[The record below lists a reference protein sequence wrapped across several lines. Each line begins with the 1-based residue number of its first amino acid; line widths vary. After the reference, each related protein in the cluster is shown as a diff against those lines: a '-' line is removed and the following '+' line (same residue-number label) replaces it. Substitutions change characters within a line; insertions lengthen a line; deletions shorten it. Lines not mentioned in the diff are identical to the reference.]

1 MVLDYVFDVFNSLFV
16 LPEMLNILSQ
26 GYHQIC
32 VALIG
37 IKQSSLPHIVLCA
50 LDSVLF
56 DVYSSVP
63 PFLARLFPCNIFIM

>member
-1 MVLDYVFDVFNSLFV
+1 MVLDCAFDVFNSLFV
-16 LPEMLNILSQ
+16 LLEMLNILSQ
-26 GYHQIC
+26 GYHQMC

-37 IKQSSLPHIVLCA
+37 IKQFSLPHLVLCA

-63 PFLARLFPCNIFIM
+63 PFLARISPCNIFIM